1 MQVCVNTR
9 TRKYMYMYAHSSDK
23 FELNHDSSPD
33 KSIFKRYL
41 KLLTPLKTLV
51 LKEDNRFLLTIMFY
65 LQLLL
70 NKSKYSIATI
80 INIQLLNCL

>member
-41 KLLTPLKTLV
+41 KLLTPLV
-51 LKEDNRFLLTIMFY
+51 LKEDNRFFINNYVLFTIVT
-65 LQLLL
+65 QQ
-70 NKSKYSIATI
+70 
-80 INIQLLNCL
+80 IQIFNCNNY